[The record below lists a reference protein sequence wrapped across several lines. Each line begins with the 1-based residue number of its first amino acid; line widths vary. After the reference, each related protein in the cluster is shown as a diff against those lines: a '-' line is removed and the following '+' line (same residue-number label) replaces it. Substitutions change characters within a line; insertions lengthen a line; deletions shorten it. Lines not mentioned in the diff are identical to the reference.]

1 MNDRLQLYIPAL
13 HELDYRQ
20 RIMADPETMSY
31 NKGYDIS
38 FSGYH
43 KDTGCID
50 FPESEWQEWY
60 DYFIGQEPER
70 FYAYILR
77 REDSAFIGEVNLHR
91 SDTHNYYEMGIV
103 LEAKYR
109 GRGYAK
115 EALSLLLQ
123 HAFEEMGAE
132 SVHNAFED
140 TRDAAVKT
148 HLACGFKKYKHDN
161 GILEFLIRKE
171 VHAQ

>member
-1 MNDRLQLYIPAL
+1 MNDRLLLHIPAL

-38 FSGYH
+38 FNGYH

-60 DYFIGQEPER
+60 DYYIGQEPER

-77 REDSAFIGEVNLHR
+77 REDSSFIGEVNLHR
-91 SDTHNYYEMGIV
+91 SSDSDSYEMGIL
-103 LEAKYR
+103 LEACHR
-109 GRGYAK
+109 GRGYSK
-115 EALSLLLQ
+115 EALSLLLAY
-123 HAFEEMGAE
+123 AFEVLGAE
-132 SVHNAFED
+132 SVRNAFED
-140 TRDAAVKT
+140 TRDAAVRT
-148 HLACGFKKYKHDN
+148 HLACGFQKYKHDN

-171 VHAQ
+171 GHAQ